1 MTARSPL
8 VSIGTRGCGFPP
20 GTRLTPGEYD
30 DELFVL
36 LNPNDEKQDDWN
48 YWFVISCPDIG
59 PWWICRI
66 EKHWGRFPQ
75 GPYGTEAR
83 IGEPLPN
90 MPYQPPPPPA
100 NPPYQPASSSW
111 D

>member
-20 GTRLTPGEYD
+20 GTRLTPGEGVHQH
-30 DELFVL
+30 DEMYLL

-66 EKHWGRFPQ
+66 VSHWGRYRPP
-75 GPYGTEAR
+75 GPVAY
-83 IGEPLPN
+83 IGEPLPD
-90 MPYQPPPPPA
+90 MPYQPPPPPEY
-100 NPPYQPASSSW
+100 PPVPAGV
-111 D
+111 